1 MTQEK
6 QTFMTAWSGQGGKHP
21 HIDSHDAPV
30 AAAAMPMVS
39 LILPGGDRVD
49 RLTVAEAITLLRG
62 LS

>member
-1 MTQEK
+1 MKNKTSEP
-6 QTFMTAWSGQGGKHP
+6 WSGRDGQHP
-21 HIDSHDAPV
+21 HIDSADAPV
-30 AAAAMPMVS
+30 ASPTLPMVS